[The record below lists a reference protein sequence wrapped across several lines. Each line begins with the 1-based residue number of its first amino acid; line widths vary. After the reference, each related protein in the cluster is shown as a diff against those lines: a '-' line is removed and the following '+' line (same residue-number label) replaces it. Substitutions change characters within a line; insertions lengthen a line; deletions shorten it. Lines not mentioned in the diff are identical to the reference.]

1 MTRIEM
7 AEKQPNKRGAKSL
20 AQAESVTPE
29 LDTSN
34 LADRSQELVTL
45 GEHQSEVVDQFGDGL
60 PWHPDHYENAI
71 RGELR
76 RGCEAFL
83 RAGRYLV
90 VARACAGHGE
100 WQGMLERLNIE
111 PRQAQRMMEAA
122 RRVVA
127 LPNAS
132 TSTHL
137 LAAAKSESKIIEL
150 LSLPEEQFVELAE
163 KGETEG
169 LSLDD
174 VESMTVRELRAAIRD
189 ARGDLE
195 ARDQRINKLSEDLT
209 KEHEK
214 TLKAQRRWKSATPDE
229 QLVTLKQSVTEAEQN
244 VLAAIGSPNS
254 GLRAS
259 IQALADFACDNHV
272 EEDAALFLSDV
283 IGRLLTSVRIA
294 RDDEELAIAIPVTN
308 DAGI

>member
-1 MTRIEM
+1 M
-7 AEKQPNKRGAKSL
+7 AEKQPNKRGAKPL

-90 VARACAGHGE
+90 VARECAGHGE

-214 TLKAQRRWKSATPDE
+214 TLKAQRRWKAATPDE

>member
-7 AEKQPNKRGAKSL
+7 AEKQPTKRGAKPL
-20 AQAESVTPE
+20 AQAEPVGTE
-29 LDTSN
+29 LDTGK
-34 LADRSQELVTL
+34 LAERNQELVTL

-71 RGELR
+71 RSELR

-90 VARACAGHGE
+90 VARECAAHGE
-100 WQGMLERLNIE
+100 WQGMLERLSIE

-122 RRVVA
+122 RRVAV

-137 LAAAKSESKIIEL
+137 MAAAKSESKIIEL
-150 LSLPEEQFVELAE
+150 LSLPEEQFAELAE
-163 KGETEG
+163 KGETDG

-189 ARGDLE
+189 ARADLD
-195 ARDQRINKLSEDLT
+195 AKDQRINKLSEDLN
-209 KEHEK
+209 KESEK